1 MEKGKDNFVP
11 EKIRPFSHINLRD
24 FWDTLSSEVGFYG
37 ELYIESFNRLSD
49 WVAIIE
55 FSR

>member
-11 EKIRPFSHINLRD
+11 EKIRPFSHINLRV

-37 ELYIESFNRLSD
+37 ELYIESFNRRSD
-49 WVAIIE
+49 WVAIN
-55 FSR
+55 SPGR

>member
-37 ELYIESFNRLSD
+37 ELYIESFNRRSD